1 MKLLIV
7 SNMAHYSQDR
17 TIVGWGPTVQEIDAL
32 GQLFVSITHI
42 GCLHPEPAPSSAL
55 PYQAPNIRFSPLP
68 PAGGHTLGAKLDILR
83 KTPRYIRTI
92 LRELPRADAV
102 QVRCPAN
109 ISMIAIILLALVRR
123 PRYRWV
129 KYAGNWRPNG
139 RESWSYTL
147 QRWWLNKGLHRGV
160 VTVNGRWPGQPG
172 HVYSF
177 LNPSLTREDI
187 ERGRRAAE
195 DKALNSPLQLLFV
208 GRIEEA
214 KGAGRVLQIA
224 AGLQERGLDFH
235 LHMLGDGPERPEFE
249 RMAKEFEIAERVSFH
264 GWVPKTA
271 LPAFYSRGH
280 FIIFPSDAS
289 EGWPKVLSE
298 AMAYGVVPIAS
309 NVSSIPQILADAGAG
324 IALPPHDVQAY
335 VRAVLDFVNHP
346 DHWWSASRAG
356 LKAAE
361 RFTYSAYLQAVRDM
375 FRDAWGIELPVERVI
390 VP

>member
-1 MKLLIV
+1 MKLLII
-7 SNMAHYSQDR
+7 SNMSHYLRDGLL
-17 TIVGWGPTVQEIDAL
+17 VGWGPTVQEIDAL

-55 PYQAPNIRFSPLP
+55 PYQAPNIRFVPLP

-83 KTPRYIRTI
+83 KAPRYIRTI
-92 LRELPRADAV
+92 LRELPQADVV

-109 ISMIAIILLALVRR
+109 ISLIAIILLALVRR

-139 RESWSYTL
+139 RESWSYTF

-160 VTVNGRWPGQPG
+160 VTVNGRWPGQPR

-187 ERGRRAAE
+187 ELGRHAAG
-195 DKALNSPLQLLFV
+195 DKVLNSPLQLLFV

-249 RMAKEFEIAERVSFH
+249 RLAKELKIEKRVFFH
-264 GWVPKTA
+264 GWVPKTT
-271 LPAFYSRGH
+271 LPEFYSRGH

-309 NVSSIPQILADAGAG
+309 NVSSIPQILADTGAG
-324 IALPPHDVQAY
+324 LALPPYDVEAY
-335 VRAVLDFVNHP
+335 VRAVLEFVNHP
-346 DHWWSASRAG
+346 DRWRSASCAG

-375 FRDAWGIELPVERVI
+375 FRDAWGIELPVDGVI
-390 VP
+390 VA